1 MADLTLFFVSSVIFT
16 KGNLTSSEDSF
27 NKLAA
32 YFTGL
37 GLLSINND
45 LCKGINF
52 SFNCLAFAN
61 KLLLFLLIDATINS
75 PGR

>member
-1 MADLTLFFVSSVIFT
+1 MNHHQSRLACTIADLTVFFAPSVILT
-16 KGNLTSSEDSF
+16 SGNLTSSEDKF

-45 LCKGINF
+45 LCSGVN
-52 SFNCLAFAN
+52 
-61 KLLLFLLIDATINS
+61 
-75 PGR
+75 